1 MGSSYAETTFQMM
14 ARGLRYEPGS
24 MEDTFARIGLETER
38 RIEYVKTLAIVNA
51 IIGVGNHVVSAISQS
66 PGDSKGG
73 EAVTKALEALK
84 EMLLPEDKER
94 TDDKAKKAKAYLER
108 EATKGP
114 IKFRKMDYGKPKKGR
129 VKLKI

>member
-38 RIEYVKTLAIVNA
+38 RVEYIKTLAIVNA
-51 IIGVGNHVVSAISQS
+51 IIGVGNHIVAALSQS

-73 EAVTKALEALK
+73 ESITKTLEVLK
-84 EMLLPEDKER
+84 SLLLPEDKER
-94 TDDKAKKAKAYLER
+94 TEDKAKRARRLLEQ
-108 EATKGP
+108 EAAKGP
-114 IKFRKMDYGKPKKGR
+114 IKFRTMDYGKPKKGR
-129 VKLKI
+129 VKVKV